1 LAESTRLEWAGFYL
15 DGRSAAR
22 RRAVVRLMRTGLE
35 ASVDGGDTVWWPYAE
50 IRQVQGFHAGEPV
63 RLERGDGIAAALVV
77 PDAAFIE
84 SLRHV
89 SGVTA
94 PRFRR
99 AGRRWAL
106 TVFGAAIGAVVLMVI
121 LYRWGIPAA
130 ARVVADRVPVSWED
144 RLGATIVD
152 QFAPANRRCTAPE
165 GQAALDRLLGRIAA
179 AEPSPYRFRIVVLD
193 DRQVNAFAAPGGHL
207 VVLRGLLQ
215 RARSPEEV
223 AGVLA
228 HEVQHVL
235 RRHATR
241 AIIQRA
247 STGVLV
253 AAIFGDVSGLF
264 AFAVDAAATLAY
276 SREHEGEADAEGL
289 RLLRAA
295 RLDPRGM
302 IAFFESMRKEAE
314 RAPRAFRYLSTHPST
329 DERIAGLRALAAGSE
344 GAFEPA
350 LTGAEWNAVR
360 AICDRHG

>member
-1 LAESTRLEWAGFYL
+1 
-15 DGRSAAR
+15 
-22 RRAVVRLMRTGLE
+22 M
-35 ASVDGGDTVWWPYAE
+35 
-50 IRQVQGFHAGEPV
+50 
-63 RLERGDGIAAALVV
+63 
-77 PDAAFIE
+77 
-84 SLRHV
+84 
-89 SGVTA
+89 
-94 PRFRR
+94 
-99 AGRRWAL
+99 
-106 TVFGAAIGAVVLMVI
+106 
-121 LYRWGIPAA
+121 
-130 ARVVADRVPVSWED
+130 
-144 RLGATIVD
+144 
-152 QFAPANRRCTAPE
+152 
-165 GQAALDRLLGRIAA
+165 
-179 AEPSPYRFRIVVLD
+179 
-193 DRQVNAFAAPGGHL
+193 
-207 VVLRGLLQ
+207 
-215 RARSPEEV
+215 
-223 AGVLA
+223 
-228 HEVQHVL
+228 QHVL